1 MDTALIVSIAMV
13 ISVFL
18 AGMAYSVPKLY
29 WYRAQTKMLEK
40 TVAGEQKLLDLHIA
54 NRTTNVP
61 EMDIT
66 TVGEKARQMGQYL

>member
-54 NRTTNVP
+54 DRTTHIP
-61 EMDIT
+61 EAEFKTDR
-66 TVGEKARQMGQYL
+66 EKARQIREYL